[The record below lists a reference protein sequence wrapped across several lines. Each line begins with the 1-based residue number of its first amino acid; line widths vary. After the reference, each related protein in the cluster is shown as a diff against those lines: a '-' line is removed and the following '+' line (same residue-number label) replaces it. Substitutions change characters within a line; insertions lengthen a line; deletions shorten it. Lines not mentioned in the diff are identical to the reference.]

1 MNGTRE
7 PELWCVD
14 LAASAPALHAIEAST
29 PRLSEAE
36 THRAAALSDPA
47 TREEWLA
54 AHIALRLLIERACG
68 TGWRRIAFAYEERG
82 KPVLD
87 GAPIGFSLSHASG
100 LALIG
105 IAPHG
110 VIGVDVER
118 ARTVRIDPARRARIR
133 EAGAVLA
140 PAPLPATDDD
150 EAFLQA
156 WVRLEALAKA
166 EGCGI
171 GRLLTRLGILGA
183 GARATIDAAAVKA
196 RAEALRAESPVQ
208 AVYDLQLG
216 AAVYAAVACSGAAQP
231 AVRWLPAAIE
241 ALEKPIN

>member
-1 MNGTRE
+1 MIDTRE

-14 LAASAPALHAIEAST
+14 LAASASALHAIEAST

-68 TGWRRIAFAYEERG
+68 TEWRRIAFAYEERG

-87 GAPIGFSLSHASG
+87 GASIGFSLSHAPG

-105 IAPHG
+105 IAPQG
-110 VIGVDVER
+110 IIGVDIER

-140 PAPLPATDDD
+140 PAPLPATDD

-156 WVRLEALAKA
+156 WVRLEAFAKA

-183 GARATIDAAAVKA
+183 GAREARSVADMRARAAA
-196 RAEALRAESPVQ
+196 LHAESPVQ
-208 AVYDLQLG
+208 AVHDLQLG
-216 AAVYAAVACSGAAQP
+216 AGVYAAVACSGSAPPAA
-231 AVRWLPAAIE
+231 RWLPTAIE
-241 ALEKPIN
+241 ALKKPIN